1 MNAHLPAGAL
11 VPLVTRHTDIA
22 IAAPLRGTTTLPP
35 VAWERIGQRAP
46 VRIASGA
53 RAPDHPLPPPRRGRA
68 RL

>member
-46 VRIASGA
+46 VRIAPGA
-53 RAPDHPLPPPRRGRA
+53 RQRIVGRA
-68 RL
+68 PTSS

>member
-46 VRIASGA
+46 VRIARGA
-53 RAPDHPLPPPRRGRA
+53 RAPDDPLARPAPPRV
-68 RL
+68 